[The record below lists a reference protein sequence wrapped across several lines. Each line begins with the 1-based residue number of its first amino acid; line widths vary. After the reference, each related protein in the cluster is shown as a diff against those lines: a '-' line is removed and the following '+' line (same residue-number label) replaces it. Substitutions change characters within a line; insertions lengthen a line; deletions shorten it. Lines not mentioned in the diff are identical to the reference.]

1 MLHRSLKKKITRKIK
16 KPTRKTKILA
26 SLASFFFIA
35 ALAFCAY
42 LPAGL
47 SGSLG
52 VNDTGKSLTISR
64 ALANANIPSFIA
76 TIFVAYIC
84 LLYLLFVRGPIDWF
98 IFRFFLLT
106 LSFSLLVSLL
116 WVTTTS
122 NNELHYIFAALIF
135 TSILFYNLVT
145 FYVFFY
151 SKNSDKTVLTFLIIF
166 NIIVYLFLVI
176 FAIFKGNPFD
186 PDVFAAFEIFY
197 ALLFVCNVL
206 FTGFY

>member
-1 MLHRSLKKKITRKIK
+1 MIHNALKKKITKKVI
-16 KPTRKTKILA
+16 KPTRKTRILA
-26 SLASFFFIA
+26 SLAAFFFISA
-35 ALAFCAY
+35 IALCAY

-52 VNDTGKSLTISR
+52 VNESGKSLTISR
-64 ALANANIPSFIA
+64 ALANANIPSFMA

-84 LLYLLFVRGPIDWF
+84 LLYLLFVRGPLDWF

-106 LSFSLLVSLL
+106 LSFSLLISLL

-135 TSILFYNLVT
+135 TSILLYNLVT
-145 FYVFFY
+145 FYVFFL
-151 SKNSDKTVLTFLIIF
+151 SKNSDKTIIAFLIIF

-176 FAIFKGNPFD
+176 FAIFKGDPFD
-186 PDVFAAFEIFY
+186 PDVFAAFEIFF